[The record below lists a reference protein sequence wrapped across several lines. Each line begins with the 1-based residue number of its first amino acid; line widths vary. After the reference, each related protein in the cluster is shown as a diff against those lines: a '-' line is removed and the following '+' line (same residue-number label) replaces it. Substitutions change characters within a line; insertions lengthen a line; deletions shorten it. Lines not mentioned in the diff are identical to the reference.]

1 MPSIF
6 ITGCATGFGAGLA
19 RHYLAAGWQVI
30 ATDRSLD
37 ALAHLH
43 ALPDAQERLV
53 TLQVDVCNA
62 EEVKAAADKASA
74 LGPVDVLIN
83 NAGHAVF
90 GTIEESDLTAVAHM
104 FDVNVMGTARMTQA
118 LLPSLRDASGTV
130 VNISSVAGRMA
141 FPESGYYAATKHAV
155 EAISDALYA
164 EVAGFGMRVIVIEPG
179 SFDTQFLPTA
189 DALSLP
195 RDENGPYAEHQP
207 GWDAGKQAVLEPPQD
222 PNMVVSAIVRAVARP
237 FRFQRVEVGPDCIRI
252 LSVLEALK
260 PPSFTRL
267 MAHHHTSAAPAIET
281 DGDPK
286 DTAAHIAAM
295 TRPVRAPKP
304 G

>member
-6 ITGCATGFGAGLA
+6 ITGCATGFGARLA
-19 RHYLAAGWQVI
+19 KHYLAAGWRVI
-30 ATDRSLD
+30 ATDRSLK
-37 ALAHLH
+37 AIAYLH
-43 ALPDAQERLV
+43 SLPDARERLM
-53 TLQVDVCNA
+53 TLQVDVCNPD
-62 EEVKAAADKASA
+62 EVQAAADKASA
-74 LGPVDVLIN
+74 MGPVDVLIN

-90 GTIEESDLTAVAHM
+90 GTIEESDLTAVGQM
-104 FDVNVMGTARMTQA
+104 FEVNVMGLARMTQA
-118 LLPSLRDASGTV
+118 LLPTLREASGTV

-164 EVAGFGMRVIVIEPG
+164 EVAGFGMRVIIIEPG

-207 GWDAGKQAVLEPPQD
+207 VWDAAKQAVLEPPQD
-222 PNMVVSAIVRAVARP
+222 PNMVVGAITRAVARP

-252 LSVLEALK
+252 LSVLEEIK
-260 PPSFTRL
+260 PSSFTRL
-267 MAHHHTSAAPAIET
+267 MAHQASGAPATESE
-281 DGDPK
+281 GDPA
-286 DTAAHIAAM
+286 DPAAHLAAM
-295 TRPVRAPKP
+295 TRPVRVVKP
-304 G
+304 R

>member
-6 ITGCATGFGAGLA
+6 ITGCATGFGARLA
-19 RHYLAAGWQVI
+19 THYLAAGWHVI

-37 ALAHLH
+37 AIAPLH
-43 ALPDAQERLV
+43 ALPGAKDRLV
-53 TLQVDVCNA
+53 TLQVDVCNL
-62 EEVKAAADKASA
+62 EHVQAAADQARA

-104 FDVNVMGTARMTQA
+104 FEVNVMGLARMTQA
-118 LLPSLRDASGTV
+118 LLPALRESSGTV
-130 VNISSVAGRMA
+130 VNLSSVAGRMS

-195 RDENGPYAEHQP
+195 RNPNGPYAAHQP
-207 GWDAGKQAVLEPPQD
+207 VWDAAKQAVLEPPQN
-222 PNMVVSAIVRAVARP
+222 PSMVVGAVVRAIARP

-252 LSVLEALK
+252 LSVLEEIK
-260 PPSFTRL
+260 PSSFTRL
-267 MAHHHTSAAPAIET
+267 MAHQASGAPATESE
-281 DGDPK
+281 GDPA
-286 DTAAHIAAM
+286 DPTAHLEAM
-295 TRPVRAPKP
+295 TRPVRSVKP